1 MLNPGKRSKKAF
13 RSILALLFFI
23 SGITFQT
30 FASEDIKEKTA
41 EEYRSL
47 GYEEQQKG
55 NLNEALSYY
64 TKAIS
69 LGMENAALLN
79 DMGVLYEEID
89 FYGKAEQC
97 YLGSIQSDQNY
108 LPPYTNL
115 AYLYQRLGK
124 KGEAAKYFKMRFER
138 GDPKDPWAQKA
149 KDELVNI
156 DPKYRDWAVALEA
169 DSLNK
174 QLEAKSHE
182 EFYQRVKQG
191 QEHYQRGNDFFKH
204 GNYEDALKEYEQA
217 LRLSPKNPQIID
229 AHKKTRL
236 EISKKNVK
244 EQSEQAIMR
253 LEVGDTLSARHE
265 IQKMLT
271 TIPEEPI
278 LISPQYAQ

>member
-1 MLNPGKRSKKAF
+1 M
-13 RSILALLFFI
+13 ALLFFI